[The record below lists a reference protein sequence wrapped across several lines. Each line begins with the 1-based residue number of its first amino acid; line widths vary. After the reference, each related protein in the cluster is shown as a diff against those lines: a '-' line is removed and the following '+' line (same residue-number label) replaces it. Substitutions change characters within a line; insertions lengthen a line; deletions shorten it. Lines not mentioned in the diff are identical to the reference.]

1 MKKIDLKDRK
11 NEYLWD
17 SSKKNEQ
24 YSLNASDRSEQAENF
39 EFFTL
44 KERKNE
50 KFWDY
55 PTKKQ

>member
-11 NEYLWD
+11 NEDLCD
-17 SSKKNEQ
+17 SPKKNEQ
-24 YSLNASDRSEQAENF
+24 YSQNASKRSERAENF

-50 KFWDY
+50 KF
-55 PTKKQ
+55 